1 MLASIHV
8 LFESLSIIKVLG
20 AKQMD
25 IEARIALRD
34 VVNLIFSTSQAMI
47 TKFALDLVGTYM
59 LVFLQGLKF
68 SRFISILENLHKIEL
83 DDESL

>member
-20 AKQMD
+20 AEQMD

-47 TKFALDLVGTYM
+47 TKFALDLVGTHM

-68 SRFISILENLHKIEL
+68 SRFISFLENLHKIEL
-83 DDESL
+83 NDESL